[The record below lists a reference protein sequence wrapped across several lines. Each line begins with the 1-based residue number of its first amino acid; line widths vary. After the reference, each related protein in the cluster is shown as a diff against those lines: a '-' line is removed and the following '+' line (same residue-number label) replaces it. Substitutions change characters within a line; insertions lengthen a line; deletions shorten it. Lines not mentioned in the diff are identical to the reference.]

1 VAFVAPALAVAV
13 GAFELRPGRL
23 AFSRDDRLSGP
34 LIAASLAAVTL
45 VAFAS
50 GPRGSTPFV
59 VAATSVLAA
68 GVALRIAAMRTLRGD
83 YSYVARAPA
92 AVCTRGAYR
101 FVRHPAYLGT
111 CLYALA
117 APLAFESLAAAA
129 VVPLALLAVAY
140 RIRLEEALLA
150 ATRPSYVEY
159 SARTA
164 ALIPFVL

>member
-1 VAFVAPALAVAV
+1 MAFVAPALAVAV

-34 LIAASLAAVTL
+34 LIAATLGGVT
-45 VAFAS
+45 VTAFAS
-50 GPRGSTPFV
+50 ASRAPTPFV
-59 VAATSVLAA
+59 VAAIGVLAA
-68 GVALRIAAMRTLRGD
+68 GVALRLTAMRTLRGD

-92 AVCTRGAYR
+92 AVCTSGLYR
-101 FVRHPAYLGT
+101 YVRHPAYLGT

-117 APLAFESLAAAA
+117 PPLAFASVAAAA
-129 VVPLALLAVAY
+129 LVPFALLAVVY

-150 ATRPSYVEY
+150 AVGPAYAEY